1 MPLGQAS
8 KLGQFVPSEGSRE
21 VAFQER
27 LSPRTMLA
35 VHIGLGVSVPHQ
47 ETEPALQPPEDHRIG
62 WLHIPKAGTSF
73 GTSLAHVANSWSVG
87 TPGVER
93 LPADAQMVDCTTMNC
108 TITET
113 YEFTNRFPFETY
125 YPRVFWRA
133 LGWTW
138 GDHTPLSEDSH
149 WKDFRGRMFSM
160 FREPHSR
167 LVSGWRYF
175 TDASMP
181 LEEYALRTAGSMTS
195 MLAGQQEQ
203 PVRCW
208 HKPSESQ
215 CPWTEEPNV
224 SLALQR
230 LDDFAFV
237 GLTGE
242 WELSMCLL
250 HAMPGA
256 APVVSA
262 ELSNS
267 RPGPVQADPASEPA
281 TKDKYDDVVYEA
293 IASRFWNDVRKAG
306 LSREVCTSTLR
317 RAGVLPPGMPHSER
331 LQVRAYDED

>member
-1 MPLGQAS
+1 
-8 KLGQFVPSEGSRE
+8 
-21 VAFQER
+21 
-27 LSPRTMLA
+27 MLA

-181 LEEYALRTAGSMTS
+181 L
-195 MLAGQQEQ
+195 
-203 PVRCW
+203 
-208 HKPSESQ
+208 
-215 CPWTEEPNV
+215 
-224 SLALQR
+224 
-230 LDDFAFV
+230 
-237 GLTGE
+237 
-242 WELSMCLL
+242 
-250 HAMPGA
+250 
-256 APVVSA
+256 
-262 ELSNS
+262 
-267 RPGPVQADPASEPA
+267 
-281 TKDKYDDVVYEA
+281 
-293 IASRFWNDVRKAG
+293 
-306 LSREVCTSTLR
+306 
-317 RAGVLPPGMPHSER
+317 
-331 LQVRAYDED
+331 